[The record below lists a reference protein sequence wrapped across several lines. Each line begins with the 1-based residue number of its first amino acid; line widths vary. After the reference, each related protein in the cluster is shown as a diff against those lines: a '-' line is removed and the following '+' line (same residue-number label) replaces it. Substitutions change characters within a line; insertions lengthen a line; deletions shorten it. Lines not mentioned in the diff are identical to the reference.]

1 MLPPQTGLWTMTR
14 TYRALAQ
21 QDDDFETVES
31 LQLSHDDPT
40 TPTRRRFF
48 VTVLSSS
55 SSSLLLKGG
64 ANHPNNAVAQAAE
77 RAVGSGEVACRE
89 NNNCWQVGEWDGAV
103 GWGWGG
109 KDRCDAADPLCGT
122 DGKLRTTIV
131 GRPVPT
137 VPVMNDET
145 TLRFTDIC
153 ALQIEV
159 GRGEV
164 GVLKLGLYGNEAPA
178 AVAQLVD
185 FLSAAGFNAA
195 ATMTSSNQKAAILGA
210 TQPAVSLQTGGL
222 VTGIVPNT
230 VVEFGV
236 PSQGNAYA
244 RSLGRAKVSDSF
256 VPQPRP
262 LALSNSDGGVAVV
275 RPHECAG
282 LVSVSEKGL
291 GYGGTGFESD
301 DECYEAAFLITA
313 DAAPALDKKRRVIG
327 QVLDADSMAFL
338 ERLSNIPTKRGIRGV
353 IPGQTSGP
361 PLPKVVVRQI
371 QLSRVTRG

>member
-1 MLPPQTGLWTMTR
+1 MTR
-14 TYRALAQ
+14 TFRTLAQ
-21 QDDDFETVES
+21 VDDDNDTV
-31 LQLSHDDPT
+31 QHPRPASHDDP
-40 TPTRRRFF
+40 TPTRRRFV
-48 VTVLSSS
+48 VTAISSS
-55 SSSLLLKGG
+55 SCLLLMGG
-64 ANHPNNAVAQAAE
+64 ANYYQQPAMAAE

-137 VPVMNDET
+137 VPIVDET
-145 TLRFTDIC
+145 TVRFTDI
-153 ALQIEV
+153 AAIQIEV

-164 GVLKLGLYGNEAPA
+164 GVLKLGFYGNEAPA

-185 FLSAAGFNAA
+185 FLSATGFNAA
-195 ATMTSSNQKAAILGA
+195 ATTTSSSSNQKAAILGA
-210 TQPAVSLQTGGL
+210 TQPAVSLQTGGM

-262 LALSNSDGGVAVV
+262 LALSSSNNDGMAMV
-275 RPHECAG
+275 RPHDCAG
-282 LVSVSEKGL
+282 LVSVSDKGL

-313 DAAPALDKKRRVIG
+313 DAAPALDKKKRRVIG

-338 ERLSNIPTKRGIRGV
+338 ERLSYIPTKRGIRGV

-371 QLSRVTRG
+371 QVSRVTRG